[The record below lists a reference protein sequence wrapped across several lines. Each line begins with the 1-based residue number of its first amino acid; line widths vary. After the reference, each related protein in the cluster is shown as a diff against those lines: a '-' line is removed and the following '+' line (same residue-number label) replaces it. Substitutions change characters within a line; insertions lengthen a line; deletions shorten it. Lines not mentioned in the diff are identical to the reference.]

1 MNKKNFDEKNVIDYL
16 NEGKEDNEK
25 IQYSEINNIKESI
38 WKNLEKLL
46 IGKIDW
52 TKYHNEKMTTSL
64 YLNQNKN

>member
-1 MNKKNFDEKNVIDYL
+1 LNKKYFDEKNFIDYL

-25 IQYSEINNIKESI
+25 IQYSEINNIKETI
-38 WKNLEKLL
+38 RKNLEKLL

-52 TKYHNEKMTTSL
+52 TKYHNEKKTTSL